1 MSSSTGPVTIRV
13 SDRSQRQPT
22 VYKKLLLG
30 ASKEVQQEGN
40 DVAFVGEMRRLF
52 QRTLFLSTTQEL
64 SQLLNGSVC

>member
-13 SDRSQRQPT
+13 SDMSQRQPT

-40 DVAFVGEMRRLF
+40 DVAFVGEMRLF
-52 QRTLFLSTTQEL
+52 QRTLFLSATQEL